1 MYQIVKKEPDF
12 WLFFYYLERN
22 YCKVSTVKVQFCSWI
37 VYAGFGSR
45 TAFSTPSSL
54 MMFVMV
60 YVVSSRVTTVPIVVS
75 VFICERSIVG
85 IFWTRLSS
93 WRESGSVSSAVLLSH
108 FFAPKRV
115 LKTWATFELYWR
127 CSTTPENSSSV
138 FWAFVYG
145 VVYLTVMID
154 FSVMVS
160 DLKGFFRRRKT
171 PAAIM
176 SIASSHLSRDFIFYF
191 W

>member
-12 WLFFYYLERN
+12 WLSFYYLERN

-45 TAFSTPSSL
+45 TAFSIPSSL
-54 MMFVMV
+54 MILVIV
-60 YVVSSRVTTVPIVVS
+60 YVVLSRVTTVQTVVS
-75 VFICERSIVG
+75 VFICVRSIVG
-85 IFWTRLSS
+85 IFWMRLSS

-138 FWAFVYG
+138 FWVFRYG
-145 VVYLTVMID
+145 VVYLTVIID

-160 DLKGFFRRRKT
+160 DLRGFFRRERA
-171 PAAIM
+171 PAAI
-176 SIASSHLSRDFIFYF
+176 IIRADKHLSRVFIFYF